1 MQTSEGHGVDWSR
14 VCVCVCVCV
23 SDGEASL
30 ETGGAVLDH
39 VSRDAGVLVHK
50 SDVVDSGH
58 VCVCV

>member
-1 MQTSEGHGVDWSR
+1 M
-14 VCVCVCVCV
+14 
-23 SDGEASL
+23 

-58 VCVCV
+58 VCVCVRERWGGVLGDRGRCPGSCEL